1 MAISNDVDRQSR
13 LVWLTLAV
21 LGAILLVIGW
31 ARTIGG

>member
-13 LVWLTLAV
+13 LVCLTLAV

>member
-13 LVWLTLAV
+13 LVWLALAL